1 MKLINREKLAA
12 AIEAR
17 AKSDL
22 ELCNI
27 GGASVLVEQDGEII
41 YKKHFGSADMQG
53 KTLSDDTL
61 FRLASMTK
69 PITAVAAMILV
80 DRGLLS
86 LEDRIEKFYPQF
98 SSMNIYGSGE
108 VNPVKITVK
117 HLLTHSSGIGS
128 SAAWI
133 ASEKIMTPAD
143 IESVESFIEF
153 LSKQPLSFIP
163 GTKREYSGVGAF
175 SVLTGIIQKI
185 SGMSF
190 SEFLQKEIFEPCTM
204 KDTTFE
210 PSPEQ
215 WSRLITMHNKRKG
228 QNTVGATSE
237 GCVFGRYPTN
247 NYLGGAGLISSIGDY
262 LNFARMLMN
271 GGEIFGKRIISESA
285 LAELSKPQAPSNIR
299 EWWGLGVRV
308 ITDENVNPLPNG
320 TFGWSGAYG
329 THFWVD
335 RRNKIIG
342 IYMKN
347 SRYDG
352 GSGAITSKN
361 FETDVY
367 SSIENA

>member
-1 MKLINREKLAA
+1 MKLLNREKLAK

-17 AKSDL
+17 AYSDL

-27 GGASVLVEQDGEII
+27 GGASVLVEQGGEII
-41 YKKHFGSADMQG
+41 YKNHFGSADMQG
-53 KTLSDDTL
+53 KALSDDTL

-80 DRGLLS
+80 DRAQLS

-98 SSMNIYGSGE
+98 SSVKIYESGE

-128 SAAWI
+128 GAAWI
-133 ASEKIMTPAD
+133 ASEKVMTEKD
-143 IESVESFIEF
+143 NESVESFIEF

-185 SGMSF
+185 TGMPY
-190 SEFLQKEIFEPCTM
+190 SEFLQKEIFEPCAM

-210 PSPEQ
+210 PNEEQ
-215 WSRLITMHNKRKG
+215 WSRLITMHNKRNG
-228 QNTVGATSE
+228 QNSVGATSE

-247 NYLGGAGLISSIGDY
+247 NYLGGAGLISSLSDY

-271 GGEIFGKRIISESA
+271 GGEIFGNRVISESA
-285 LAELSKPQAPSNIR
+285 LAELSKPQTPSNIR

-308 ITDENVNPLPNG
+308 ITDETVNPLPNG